1 MTQYELYC
9 YNRSRVEDP
18 AGDSPAQLMVAE
30 RQWIDDVLSSRG
42 PEDTPATLRDL
53 QQRLAELI
61 ASEQE
66 TLPASARFVAKE
78 MTLSQFRVLVQE
90 FAVDG
95 LTEAQTFYYVMP
107 RLTLA
112 AQMPMLRIIIDEF
125 GAGNPRRAHT
135 NLYVE
140 LLRELGMSTDLAAY
154 EQRVC
159 AECLGF
165 VNLFY
170 WLTLRADDPSY
181 FAGAITYL
189 ETAIPVFFECYV
201 QACDRLGIRHSD
213 YYSEHQHI
221 DQFHAI
227 EGQRLLR
234 AMDASAT
241 LDPGK
246 AWTGAWL
253 TSTVTATAFEAAVS
267 KARCDVQQGVQ
278 EGVA

>member
-1 MTQYELYC
+1 MTQYELYR
-9 YNRSRVEDP
+9 YNRARIDDP
-18 AGDSPAQLMVAE
+18 AGDSPALLLAVE
-30 RQWIDDVLSSRG
+30 RQWIDGVLPPRG
-42 PEDTPATLRDL
+42 LADAPSTLREL

-61 ASEQE
+61 ATEQE
-66 TLPASARFVAKE
+66 TMPASARFVAQE
-78 MTLSQFRVLVQE
+78 MTLAQFRVLVQE

-95 LTEAQTFYYVMP
+95 LTEAQAFYYVMP

-140 LLRELGMSTDLAAY
+140 LLRELGMPTDLAAY

-159 AECLGF
+159 EECLGF

-189 ETAIPVFFECYV
+189 ETAIPAFFECYV
-201 QACDRLGIRHSD
+201 QACDRLGIQHSN

-221 DQFHAI
+221 DRFHAI

-241 LDPGK
+241 LDPAK
-246 AWTGAWL
+246 AWVGAWL
-253 TSTVTATAFEAAVS
+253 TSTVTATAFEAAVD
-267 KARCDVQQGVQ
+267 KARCDVQK
-278 EGVA
+278 GVA